1 MRIMRRLRWRHVAG
15 LVHLLGMLIGW
26 RLSWRLHWSVIGMGL
41 MGMDGLPARLDWN
54 GLPMLHWRLNPSLG
68 RKGLWP
74 SGLCIIGL
82 RSHRQ
87 RRKLRRWG
95 LRRRRGMWR

>member
-15 LVHLLGMLIGW
+15 LVHLLGLLISW
-26 RLSWRLHWSVIGMGL
+26 RLSWCIIGMGL
-41 MGMDGLPARLDWN
+41 VGMGGLHARLGWSWV
-54 GLPMLHWRLNPSLG
+54 PMLHRRLNPRLG
-68 RKGLWP
+68 WKGLRP

-95 LRRRRGMWR
+95 LRRRRALWR